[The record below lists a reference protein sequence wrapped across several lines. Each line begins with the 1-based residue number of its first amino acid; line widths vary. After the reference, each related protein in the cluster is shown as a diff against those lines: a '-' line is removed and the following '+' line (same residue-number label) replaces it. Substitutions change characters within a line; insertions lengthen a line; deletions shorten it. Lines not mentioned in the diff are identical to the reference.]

1 MELNQTKRTDIYNID
16 PRNVMVVDGFN
27 ARRNFELDE
36 LKEQIKAKGVL
47 NPITVV
53 PFKDDEGNEKYR
65 LVDGERRLRA
75 TLAAID
81 EGADIKRIKALF
93 LPRNTN
99 EEDLLI
105 EQMMRNEGKNFT
117 EYECAIMFQ
126 RFKDQY
132 GYTQAEI
139 AAKFGKSGAFISR
152 CLSLMELAPEI
163 QKKMEVGEIST
174 KAVREIAA
182 LHKGDERAQ
191 VKAVKDAV
199 ANAKE
204 KGKKTPTGKNIGKE
218 LQEQKAVNKVKAAM
232 NLFCKGLADANI
244 NLSKVSLQDLQEA
257 LSKSATLGD
266 VIKNI

>member
-1 MELNQTKRTDIYNID
+1 M
-16 PRNVMVVDGFN
+16 
-27 ARRNFELDE
+27 
-36 LKEQIKAKGVL
+36 
-47 NPITVV
+47 
-53 PFKDDEGNEKYR
+53 
-65 LVDGERRLRA
+65 
-75 TLAAID
+75 
-81 EGADIKRIKALF
+81 
-93 LPRNTN
+93 
-99 EEDLLI
+99 LI

-204 KGKKTPTGKNIGKE
+204 KGKKTATGKNIGKE